1 MGSIAGILP
10 ELQPFR
16 HCAGPARAG
25 RIMSMRR
32 TALLSL
38 ALLLALVPAAA
49 QKRAKNVILF
59 LADAGG
65 VSTVS
70 AASLHGYGEPLK
82 LYIQSWPNMG
92 LSDTT
97 TATNYVSDSA
107 AGMTA
112 IVTGVKT
119 QNGVISMG
127 PDTERGKK
135 DGRLLKTLLE
145 YAEEKGLSTGVVTN
159 MSIADATPAACY
171 GHANDRRKQGELF
184 LQIFSPRF
192 GDGPDVVIGAGR
204 KTIWSQAGAQIEEAS
219 QKAGR
224 KVYDS
229 LEAVPAAEKRPI
241 VVSGD
246 EPDVAA
252 ATRRALEL
260 LSANRKGYFLMVE
273 WDAHTDNVR
282 KGLDSLV
289 NLDKLIR
296 EIAAKVNLSET
307 LLLFTADHSFEL
319 RITGGRRGV
328 PLLEGYEEWLAKNS
342 PKEEIRIPALRVG
355 HSHTGE
361 EVLVTAIGAGAE
373 RVRGYMPNTRIF
385 DLVMQAWGWRPEPR

>member
-1 MGSIAGILP
+1 
-10 ELQPFR
+10 
-16 HCAGPARAG
+16 
-25 RIMSMRR
+25 MRR
-32 TALLSL
+32 SVFLSL
-38 ALLLALVPAAA
+38 ALLLALLPAAA
-49 QKRAKNVILF
+49 QKRARNVIVF

-65 VSTVS
+65 ISTVS

-97 TATNYVSDSA
+97 TATSYVSDSA

-135 DGRLLKTLLE
+135 DGRILKTLLE

-204 KTIWSQAGAQIEEAS
+204 KTIWGQAGAQIEEAA

-224 KVYDS
+224 KIYDS
-229 LEAVPAAEKRPI
+229 LDSVPAAEKRPI
-241 VVSGD
+241 VVAET

-252 ATRRALEL
+252 ASLRALDL
-260 LSANRKGYFLMVE
+260 LRQNRKGYFLMIE

-289 NLDKLIR
+289 NFDRLIR
-296 EIAAKVNLSET
+296 EIAAKVDLNDT
-307 LLLFTADHSFEL
+307 LLVFTADHSFEL
-319 RITGGRRGV
+319 WITGGRRGV
-328 PLLEGYEEWLAKNS
+328 PLLAGLDEWLAKNS
-342 PKEEIRIPALRVG
+342 PKEETRIPALRVG

-361 EVLVTAIGAGAE
+361 EVLVTALGAGAE

-385 DLVMQAWGWRPEPR
+385 EIIMQAWGWRPDPR

>member
-1 MGSIAGILP
+1 
-10 ELQPFR
+10 
-16 HCAGPARAG
+16 
-25 RIMSMRR
+25 MRR
-32 TALLSL
+32 NAFLSL
-38 ALLLALVPAAA
+38 ALLLALLPAAA
-49 QKRAKNVILF
+49 QQRAKNVILF

-82 LYIQSWPNMG
+82 LYLQSWPNMG

-97 TATNYVSDSA
+97 TATSYVSDSA

-127 PDTERGKK
+127 PDTERGRK
-135 DGRLLKTLLE
+135 DGRILKTLLE

-184 LQIFSPRF
+184 LQIFQPRF

-204 KTIWSQAGAQIEEAS
+204 KTIWGQAGAEIDAAA

-224 KVYDS
+224 RIYDS
-229 LEAVPAAEKRPI
+229 LDAVPAGEKRPI
-241 VVSGD
+241 VVSDG
-246 EPDVAA
+246 EPDVRAA
-252 ATRRALEL
+252 ALRALEL
-260 LSANRKGYFLMVE
+260 GSANRKGYFLMIE
-273 WDAHTDNVR
+273 WDAHTDNPR

-289 NLDKLIR
+289 AFDRLIR
-296 EIAAKVNLSET
+296 EIAAKVNLRET

-328 PLLEGYEEWLAKNS
+328 PLLEGLDEWMAKNN
-342 PKEEIRIPALRVG
+342 PKDEIRIPALRVG

-361 EVLVTAIGAGAE
+361 EVLVAALGAGAE
-373 RVRGYMPNTRIF
+373 RVRGYMPNTRVFEII
-385 DLVMQAWGWRPEPR
+385 LQAWGWRPEPR

>member
-1 MGSIAGILP
+1 MD
-10 ELQPFR
+10 
-16 HCAGPARAG
+16 
-25 RIMSMRR
+25 RIGTMRK
-32 TALLSL
+32 TATLAT
-38 ALLLALVPAAA
+38 ALLLALLPAAA
-49 QKRAKNVILF
+49 QRRAKNVIVF

-82 LYIQSWPNMG
+82 LYVQSWPNMG

-135 DGRLLKTLLE
+135 DGRILKTLLE
-145 YAEEKGLSTGVVTN
+145 YAEEKGLSTGVVSN

-184 LQIFSPRF
+184 LQIFRPRF

-204 KTIWSQAGAQIEEAS
+204 KTIWGQAGAEIEQAA

-224 KVYDS
+224 KIYDS
-229 LEAVPAAEKRPI
+229 LEAAPAADRRP
-241 VVSGD
+241 VVVIDGD
-246 EPDVAA
+246 LDVAA
-252 ATRRALEL
+252 ASRRALEL
-260 LSANRKGYFLMVE
+260 VSANRKGYFLMIE
-273 WDAHTDNVR
+273 WDAHTDNPR

-289 NLDKLIR
+289 NFDKLIR
-296 EIAAKVNLSET
+296 EIAAKVDLKET
-307 LLLFTADHSFEL
+307 LLVFTADHSFEL

-328 PLLEGYEEWLAKNS
+328 PLLEGLDEWMAKNS
-342 PKEEIRIPALRVG
+342 PKDEIRIPALRVG

-361 EVLVTAIGAGAE
+361 EVLVTAMGAGAE

-385 DLVMQAWGWRPEPR
+385 DIVMQAWGWRAEPR